1 MMNFFPIIIICS
13 SLLLQGCFSAV
24 VIGSAAIAAKSVT
37 DPRSIGRQIDDGT
50 LEVRVT
56 TAINKDKEIIHN
68 TRIIAIAYGGK
79 ILLIGQAPDLSLAER
94 AKWIAT
100 NIEGVQIVYNEI
112 RQAVPVDFSI
122 SSKDT
127 WITARIKSQIFIK
140 SDLVKLLTVK
150 VITENKEVFLLGILT
165 KEEGEDITKIISETD
180 GVKRVITAFTYID

>member
-1 MMNFFPIIIICS
+1 MNFFPIIIICS

-112 RQAVPVDFSI
+112 RQALPVDFGI

-165 KEEGEDITKIISETD
+165 KEEGEDVTKIVSETD

>member
-1 MMNFFPIIIICS
+1 MNFFPIIIICS

-68 TRIIAIAYGGK
+68 TRIIVIAYGGK

-112 RQAVPVDFSI
+112 RQAVPVDFGI

-165 KEEGEDITKIISETD
+165 KEEGEDVTKIVSETD

>member
-1 MMNFFPIIIICS
+1 MNFFPIIIICS

-100 NIEGVQIVYNEI
+100 NIEGVQRVYNEI
-112 RQAVPVDFSI
+112 RQAVPVDFGI

-165 KEEGEDITKIISETD
+165 KEEGEDVTKIVSETD

>member
-1 MMNFFPIIIICS
+1 MNFFPIIIICS

>member
-1 MMNFFPIIIICS
+1 MNFFPIIIICS

-100 NIEGVQIVYNEI
+100 NIEGVQRVYNEI
-112 RQAVPVDFSI
+112 RQAVPVDFGI

-165 KEEGEDITKIISETD
+165 KEEGEDVTKIVSET
-180 GVKRVITAFTYID
+180 

>member
-1 MMNFFPIIIICS
+1 MNFFPIIIICS

-112 RQAVPVDFSI
+112 RQAVPVDFGI

-140 SDLVKLLTVK
+140 NDLVKLLTVK

-165 KEEGEDITKIISETD
+165 KEEGEDVTKIVSETD